1 MKLSEIVFR
10 KMNILYVIVFALMI
24 TAVASVYVD
33 YSSKRSI
40 IESETKGLYLV
51 AYFKE
56 EQSVIAG
63 VSEITRVK
71 DVGKVL
77 KVDES
82 LTGNQCKSIKGLNTS
97 EKKFVDNIVKSNLN
111 CEIVGE
117 VNNEDIYPY
126 ELLVSKDTYDS
137 VKNDRYAYLVKVN
150 DYNAFKNIYWRKDG
164 ARIPS
169 SSDAVFRITIS
180 TYMST
185 IFTLNTLVVIFLLLV
200 VVVYFNTLNYI
211 KANTKKTKKKTNDNK
226 ILNASIST
234 CTTILASIL
243 IVVVVIV
250 ILT

>member
-10 KMNILYVIVFALMI
+10 KMNILYVIIFALII
-24 TAVASVYVD
+24 TAISSVYVD

-82 LTGNQCKSIKGLNTS
+82 LTGNQCKLVEGLNPA
-97 EKKFVDNIVKSNLN
+97 EKKFVENIVKSNLN
-111 CEIVGE
+111 CEFVGE
-117 VNNEDIYPY
+117 VDSDDIYPY

-137 VKNDRYAYLVKVN
+137 VKNDRYAYLVKVD
-150 DYNAFKNIYWRKDG
+150 DYKAFKNIYWRKEG

-185 IFTLNTLVVIFLLLV
+185 IFTLNTLVVIFLLLI

-211 KANTKKTKKKTNDNK
+211 KSNTKKTKKKTKDNK

-234 CTTILASIL
+234 CTTIFVSIL
-243 IVVVVIV
+243 IVVLVFV

>member
-10 KMNILYVIVFALMI
+10 KMNILYVIIFALMI
-24 TAVASVYVD
+24 TAVASVYMD
-33 YSSKRSI
+33 YSTKRAI
-40 IESETKGLYLV
+40 IETETKGLYLV
-51 AYFKE
+51 AYFEE
-56 EQSVIAG
+56 EQSSIAG
-63 VSEITRVK
+63 ASEITRVK

-77 KVDES
+77 KVDET
-82 LTGNQCKSIKGLNTS
+82 LTGNQCKLAKSINPA
-97 EKKFVDNIVKSNLN
+97 EKKFAENIIKTNLN
-111 CEIVGE
+111 CEFVGE
-117 VNNEDIYPY
+117 VDNDDIYPY
-126 ELLVSKDTYDS
+126 ELLVSKDAYDS

-150 DYNAFKNIYWRKDG
+150 DYNTFKTIYWKKEG

-169 SSDAVFRITIS
+169 SSDTLLRITLS

-185 IFTLNTLVVIFLLLV
+185 VFTLNTLVVIFLLLV

-243 IVVVVIV
+243 IVAVVFV